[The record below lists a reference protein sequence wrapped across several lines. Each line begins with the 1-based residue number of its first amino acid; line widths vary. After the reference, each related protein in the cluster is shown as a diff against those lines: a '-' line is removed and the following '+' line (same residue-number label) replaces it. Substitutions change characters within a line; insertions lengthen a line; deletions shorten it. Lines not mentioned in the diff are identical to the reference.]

1 MAGCQHPEVKS
12 SWSQSYGVAGL
23 DMHVD
28 MIAWVSSYN
37 DTPCA
42 KSQNDFAVVGF
53 HLFNILLYIK
63 GLKVLY
69 L

>member
-1 MAGCQHPEVKS
+1 MEC
-12 SWSQSYGVAGL
+12 VAGL